1 MEQVQ
6 TLTAMKPEKSSQL
19 EPTLHLSVLP
29 KETLYWLAPH
39 PGGRYI
45 DGTLGGGGHAEL
57 ILAQSAPDGQV
68 LGIDADQEATLRIRT
83 RLDEALTQGRLQV
96 QQGNFDEMETQ
107 ARALGFAPVDGIL
120 LDLGLSS
127 DQLANSERGFSFSV
141 DAPLDMRFDP
151 TRGQPASELI
161 NQLEEA
167 ELANLLYRYAD
178 ERRSRAIARRI
189 VWARK
194 RAPITRTQQLAR
206 LVRSAVHVHPER
218 PAGIDPATR
227 TFQALRIAVNDEL
240 GSLERVLPQAIN
252 LLATGGRIAI
262 ISFHSLEDRIVKRA
276 FLQEERGCICPP
288 DLPVCVCGHAPRL
301 KILTRHPVI
310 AGEEEVT
317 RNPRARSAKLRV
329 AERR

>member
-1 MEQVQ
+1 MLTTME
-6 TLTAMKPEKSSQL
+6 SQKRSRL

-29 KETLYWLAPH
+29 EETLKWLAPH

-45 DGTLGGGGHAEL
+45 DGTLGGGGHTEL
-57 ILAQSAPDGQV
+57 ILERSAPDGQV
-68 LGIDADQEATLRIRT
+68 LAIDADLEALERT
-83 RLDEALTQGRLQV
+83 RAKLHGAIASGRLQLRH
-96 QQGNFDEMETQ
+96 GNFDEMETQ

-127 DQLANSERGFSFSV
+127 DQLAQGERGFSFAV
-141 DAPLDMRFDP
+141 DAPLDMRFDQ
-151 TRGQPASELI
+151 TRGQPASDLV
-161 NQLEEA
+161 NQLDES

-189 VWARK
+189 ALSRQ
-194 RAPITRTQQLAR
+194 RAPITSTSELAR
-206 LVRSAVHVHPER
+206 LVRSVVRPHPQH
-218 PAGIDPATR
+218 PLIIDPATR

-252 LLATGGRIAI
+252 LLSTGGRLAI
-262 ISFHSLEDRIVKRA
+262 ISFHSLEDRIVKQA

-288 DLPVCVCGHAPRL
+288 DLPVCVCGRVPRL
-301 KILTRHPVI
+301 KILTRHPLV
-310 AGEEEVT
+310 ASAEELT